1 MSDLCCHA
9 VQDKV
14 FVSAP
19 DVPHGWWE
27 FYAVTDDTPDEAHPV
42 ASVCCSDDPWH
53 RDLVLLVAAGGVF
66 WRLPEGAQPGPSGTP
81 TGSRRVDRSCRS

>member
-27 FYAVTDDTPDEAHPV
+27 FYAVTDDTPR
-42 ASVCCSDDPWH
+42 
-53 RDLVLLVAAGGVF
+53 RDAPGGVGLLQ
-66 WRLPEGAQPGPSGTP
+66 RL
-81 TGSRRVDRSCRS
+81 R